1 MTTLAEIVDRYLP
14 DLVNKH
20 ENQLLPGHYQAL
32 HALVSRAQVTSA
44 SLLTRALSFS
54 PRAKPT
60 FKIVPKLG
68 LRSPNND
75 LLRLSLER
83 PESLTTWVMPW
94 ARAKSPRPWR

>member
-1 MTTLAEIVDRYLP
+1 
-14 DLVNKH
+14 
-20 ENQLLPGHYQAL
+20 
-32 HALVSRAQVTSA
+32 
-44 SLLTRALSFS
+44 
-54 PRAKPT
+54 
-60 FKIVPKLG
+60 VPKLG